1 MSIVLIL
8 GGFHLMMS
16 YLGSLGGLMK
26 GAGLKKVLHFICGVN
41 AVEHVLFGKAVS
53 RVLRSH
59 FILESALTTILL
71 KKMIPVSTE
80 QNAPYRN
87 LENNEYQSKIELEN
101 EEPDPDD
108 LCEIE
113 ESLQSIQKTE
123 RYLTE
128 TEFV

>member
-1 MSIVLIL
+1 
-8 GGFHLMMS
+8 MMS

-87 LENNEYQSKIELEN
+87 SENNEYQSQIELEN
-101 EEPDPDD
+101 EESDPDH